1 MVSVLLFM
9 RLSFL
14 INQSALFISFLATLL
29 IACSQNEPNA
39 RLGGASGQETPTQQS
54 GLNDAPYQTIQWTD
68 LMPQDDLDALLN
80 PPAYLD
86 EIEDGS
92 EEDRLSSQFMLAMTQ
107 ASDDRYQ
114 QALISTRIKPE
125 LDHQRIR
132 LPGFIVPLEF
142 GEQQTITRF
151 FLVPYFGACIH
162 VPPPPPNQIV
172 YGVFEKGLKLEA
184 LHEPVWVTGLLK
196 TTLTENDV
204 ATSAYAMEVAE
215 VEIYT
220 E

>member
-1 MVSVLLFM
+1 M
-9 RLSFL
+9 RSNFF
-14 INQSALFISFLATLL
+14 IVNSTAFISLLAALL
-29 IACSQNEPNA
+29 IACSQSEPET
-39 RLGGASGQETPTQQS
+39 GAEVISGKQTPAKPQMLQTES
-54 GLNDAPYQTIQWTD
+54 YKTIQWTD

-92 EEDRLSSQFMLAMTQ
+92 EEDMLSNQFMLAMAQ
-107 ASDDRYQ
+107 ASDDRYM
-114 QALISTRIKPE
+114 QALSSTRIKPE
-125 LDHQRIR
+125 FDNQRIR

-142 GEQQTITRF
+142 GEKQTVTRF
-151 FLVPYFGACIH
+151 FLVPFFGACIH

-172 YGVFEKGLKLEA
+172 YGFFEKGLEVTA
-184 LHEPVWVTGLLK
+184 LHEPVWVTGILK

-204 ATSAYAMEVAE
+204 ATSAYAMEVTT
-215 VEIYT
+215 VETYT

>member
-1 MVSVLLFM
+1 MVSVLLIM
-9 RLSFL
+9 KPSFL
-14 INQSALFISFLATLL
+14 INKPTKFISLLAGLL
-29 IACSQNEPNA
+29 IACSQSQPDVS
-39 RLGGASGQETPTQQS
+39 SGVVSSNSLTKQQE
-54 GLNDAPYQTIQWTD
+54 LKAVPYKTIQWTD

-92 EEDRLSSQFMLAMTQ
+92 EEDMLSNQFMLAMAQ
-107 ASDDRYQ
+107 ASDDRYM
-114 QALISTRIKPE
+114 QALSSKQIMPE
-125 LDHQRIR
+125 FDNQRIR

-142 GEQQTITRF
+142 DEKQAVTRF
-151 FLVPYFGACIH
+151 FLVPFFGACIH

-172 YGVFEKGLKLEA
+172 YGIFEKGLKLEA
-184 LHEPVWVTGLLK
+184 LHEPVWVTGILK

-215 VEIYT
+215 VEKYT

>member
-1 MVSVLLFM
+1 MVSMLLIM
-9 RLSFL
+9 KTTFL
-14 INQSALFISFLATLL
+14 INKPTKFISFLAVLL
-29 IACSQNEPNA
+29 IACSQSEPDVSS
-39 RLGGASGQETPTQQS
+39 GAVSGNQTLTHQQAVK
-54 GLNDAPYQTIQWTD
+54 DAPYQTIQWTD

-92 EEDRLSSQFMLAMTQ
+92 EEDMLSNQFMLAMAQ
-107 ASDDRYQ
+107 ASDDSYM
-114 QALISTRIKPE
+114 QALSSTRIMPE
-125 LDHQRIR
+125 FNHQRIR

-142 GEQQTITRF
+142 GEKQTITRF
-151 FLVPYFGACIH
+151 FLVPFFGACIH
-162 VPPPPPNQIV
+162 VPPPPPNQII
-172 YGVFEKGLKLEA
+172 YGIFDKGLKLEA

-204 ATSAYAMEVAE
+204 ATSAYTIEVAE
-215 VEIYT
+215 VETYA

>member
-1 MVSVLLFM
+1 MVSILLFM

-14 INQSALFISFLATLL
+14 INKSALFISLLATLL
-29 IACSQNEPNA
+29 IACSPNEPNA
-39 RLGGASGQETPTQQS
+39 RLEVASGNETLAKPQVLHTE
-54 GLNDAPYQTIQWTD
+54 PYKTIQWTD
-68 LMPQDDLDALLN
+68 LMPADDLDALLN

-92 EEDRLSSQFMLAMTQ
+92 EEDKLSSQFMLAITQ

-125 LDHQRIR
+125 FDNQRIR

-142 GEQQTITRF
+142 GEQQTVTRF
-151 FLVPYFGACIH
+151 FLVPFFGACIH

-184 LHEPVWVTGLLK
+184 LYEPVWVTGLLK

-215 VEIYT
+215 VEAYT

>member
-1 MVSVLLFM
+1 MKSNFFIV
-9 RLSFL
+9 
-14 INQSALFISFLATLL
+14 NSAAFISLLAALL
-29 IACSQNEPNA
+29 IACSQSEPEA
-39 RLGGASGQETPTQQS
+39 GAEVISGKQTPAKPQVLQTES
-54 GLNDAPYQTIQWTD
+54 YKTIQWTD

-92 EEDRLSSQFMLAMTQ
+92 EEDMLSNQFMLAMAQ
-107 ASDDRYQ
+107 ASDDRYM
-114 QALISTRIKPE
+114 QALSSTRIKPE
-125 LDHQRIR
+125 FDNQRIR

-142 GEQQTITRF
+142 DEKQTLTRF
-151 FLVPYFGACIH
+151 FLVPFFGACIH

-172 YGVFEKGLKLEA
+172 YGVFEKGLEVTA
-184 LHEPVWVTGLLK
+184 LHEPVWVTGILK

-204 ATSAYAMEVAE
+204 ATSAYAMEVAT
-215 VEIYT
+215 VETYT

>member
-1 MVSVLLFM
+1 MMSMLLIM
-9 RLSFL
+9 KTSFL
-14 INQSALFISFLATLL
+14 INKPTKFISLLAVLL
-29 IACSQNEPNA
+29 IACSQSEPDVSS
-39 RLGGASGQETPTQQS
+39 GAVSGNQTLAHQQTVK
-54 GLNDAPYQTIQWTD
+54 DAPYQTIQWTD

-92 EEDRLSSQFMLAMTQ
+92 EEDMLSNQFILAMAQ
-107 ASDDRYQ
+107 ASDDRYM
-114 QALISTRIKPE
+114 QALSSTRIMPE
-125 LDHQRIR
+125 FDHQRIR

-142 GEQQTITRF
+142 GEKQTITRF
-151 FLVPYFGACIH
+151 FLVPFFGACIH
-162 VPPPPPNQIV
+162 VPPPPPNQII
-172 YGVFEKGLKLEA
+172 YGIYDKGLKLEA

-204 ATSAYAMEVAE
+204 ATSAYAIEVAE
-215 VEIYT
+215 VETYA

>member
-1 MVSVLLFM
+1 MKFNIKVT
-9 RLSFL
+9 
-14 INQSALFISFLATLL
+14 QSAAFLSFLATLL
-29 IACSQNEPNA
+29 VACSSSEPDAAVDMTA
-39 RLGGASGQETPTQQS
+39 RKQTPDTSQA
-54 GLNDAPYQTIQWTD
+54 LKAAPDYKTIQWID
-68 LMPQDDLDALLN
+68 LLPQDDLEALLN
-80 PPAYLD
+80 PPDYLD

-92 EEDRLSSQFMLAMTQ
+92 EEDMLSNQFMLAMAQ
-107 ASDDRYQ
+107 ASDDRYM
-114 QALISTRIKPE
+114 QALSSTRIKPE
-125 LDHQRIR
+125 FDNQSIR

-142 GEQQTITRF
+142 GEKQTVTRF
-151 FLVPYFGACIH
+151 FLVPFFGACIH

-184 LHEPVWVTGLLK
+184 LHEPVWVTGILK

-215 VEIYT
+215 VTTYT